1 MWQMLLEKYLDGHY
15 FNMREDDYKL
25 SMEKLYQQNKLLI
38 SALYE
43 IYGEEIQS
51 TSLFCLEHDIS
62 FLTRNKIMMV
72 LNKYSMQHTMSE
84 YLFWKEKIY
93 SEVKDFPNLDNC
105 EFKKM
110 LLLFWKD
117 YVITDE

>member
-1 MWQMLLEKYLDGHY
+1 
-15 FNMREDDYKL
+15 MREDDYKL
-25 SMEKLYQQNKLLI
+25 SMEKLYQQNRLLI
-38 SALYE
+38 SALHE

-62 FLTRNKIMMV
+62 FLTRNKIMLV

-84 YLFWKEKIY
+84 ELFWKEKIY
-93 SEVKDFPNLDNC
+93 SEVKDFPNLDDC

-110 LLLFWKD
+110 LFE
-117 YVITDE
+117 YPQTTG

>member
-1 MWQMLLEKYLDGHY
+1 
-15 FNMREDDYKL
+15 MREDDYKL
-25 SMEKLYQQNKLLI
+25 SMEKLYQQNRLLI
-38 SALYE
+38 SALHE
-43 IYGEEIQS
+43 IYGEESQS

-62 FLTRNKIMMV
+62 FLTRNKIMLV

-84 YLFWKEKIY
+84 ELFWKEKIY
-93 SEVKDFPNLDNC
+93 SEVKDFPNLDDC

>member
-1 MWQMLLEKYLDGHY
+1 MPT
-15 FNMREDDYKL
+15 KL
-25 SMEKLYQQNKLLI
+25 KVLFHILI
-38 SALYE
+38 IACG
-43 IYGEEIQS
+43 IWV
-51 TSLFCLEHDIS
+51 FKEHDIS

>member
-1 MWQMLLEKYLDGHY
+1 
-15 FNMREDDYKL
+15 MREDDYKL

-72 LNKYSMQHTMSE
+72 LNKYPMHQTI
-84 YLFWKEKIY
+84 KIY
-93 SEVKDFPNLDNC
+93 AAALRSSIVL
-105 EFKKM
+105 
-110 LLLFWKD
+110 
-117 YVITDE
+117 

>member
-1 MWQMLLEKYLDGHY
+1 
-15 FNMREDDYKL
+15 MREDDYKL

-84 YLFWKEKIY
+84 YFILER
-93 SEVKDFPNLDNC
+93 KDIFRSKR
-105 EFKKM
+105 FSK
-110 LLLFWKD
+110 FG
-117 YVITDE
+117 

>member
-1 MWQMLLEKYLDGHY
+1 
-15 FNMREDDYKL
+15 MREDDYKL

-72 LNKYSMQHTMSE
+72 LNKYSMQHTMCE